1 MRPRVVP
8 NGAAA
13 LLAVLALLVAA
24 CGESGQET
32 GGSQPQGLDLNVT
45 LGTKNFTE
53 QFVLGELYKQVLRTQ
68 GYKVTLRKDIGST
81 EVVDRTLQRGD
92 IDGYPEYLGVA
103 ATVVARRD
111 VTGMNAAQTYRV
123 AKDFYASRGQALSA
137 QSRFEN
143 VDAIATTV
151 FFAQRHHLTDVGDL
165 ARLPGAFFLGARPEF
180 ATRRQGVRGM
190 RSVYGV
196 RNVRFR
202 PLAIGSQY
210 SALDDGQ
217 VDAANVF
224 TTDGRLASGQYKVL
238 EDPKRLFGFQHVAL
252 VIDEQKLKRLGGN
265 RFMDIVDRLNRR
277 LTIPAMIDMNRAVDV
292 EGLDPETV
300 ATRFLQQNGFVPSND

>member
-1 MRPRVVP
+1 MRRSVLR
-8 NGAAA
+8 NGAAVA
-13 LLAVLALLVAA
+13 LAVLALLVAA

-81 EVVDRTLQRGD
+81 EVVDRALQRGE

-103 ATVVARRD
+103 DTVVAKRD

-137 QSRFEN
+137 QSAFEN

-151 FFAQRHHLTDVGDL
+151 FYAQRHHLTDVGDL
-165 ARLPGAFFLGARPEF
+165 GAVRGAFSLGARPEF
-180 ATRRQGVRGM
+180 ATRRQGVEGM
-190 RSVYGV
+190 RSVYGLK
-196 RNVRFR
+196 NIRFR
-202 PLAIGSQY
+202 PLAIGTQY
-210 SALDDGQ
+210 AALDDGR

-252 VIDEQKLKRLGGN
+252 VIDEQKLKRLGGD

-292 EGLDPETV
+292 EGLDPEAV

>member
-1 MRPRVVP
+1 MLRYL
-8 NGAAA
+8 AAA
-13 LLAVLALLVAA
+13 LLAGLALLVAA
-24 CGESGQET
+24 CGERGEET

-68 GYKVTLRKDIGST
+68 GYRVTLRRNIGST
-81 EVVDRTLQRGD
+81 EVVDRALQSGE

-103 ATVVARRD
+103 DTVVAKKD
-111 VTGMNAAQTYRV
+111 VTGKNAAQTYRL
-123 AKDFYASRGQALSA
+123 AKDFYAGRGQALSEP
-137 QSRFEN
+137 SRFEN

-151 FFAQRHHLTDVGDL
+151 FYAQRHHITDVGDL
-165 ARLPGAFFLGARPEF
+165 GTVPGAFALGARPEF

-190 RSVYGV
+190 RSVYGL
-196 RNVRFR
+196 RNIRFR
-202 PLAIGSQY
+202 PLAIGTQY

-238 EDPKRLFGFQHVAL
+238 ADPKRLFGFQHVAL
-252 VIDEQKLKRLGGN
+252 VIDKEKLKRLGGD
-265 RFMDIVDRLNRR
+265 RFMSIVDRLNRR

-300 ATRFLQQNGFVPSND
+300 ATRFLQQNGLVPSND

>member
-1 MRPRVVP
+1 MRRSDLRT
-8 NGAAA
+8 GAAVA
-13 LLAVLALLVAA
+13 LAVLALLVTA

-81 EVVDRTLQRGD
+81 EVVDRALQRGE

-103 ATVVARRD
+103 DTVVAKRD

-137 QSRFEN
+137 QSAFEN

-151 FFAQRHHLTDVGDL
+151 FYAQRHHLTDVGDL
-165 ARLPGAFFLGARPEF
+165 GAVRGAFSLGARPEF
-180 ATRRQGVRGM
+180 ATRHQGVEGM
-190 RSVYGV
+190 RSVYGLK
-196 RNVRFR
+196 NIRFR
-202 PLAIGSQY
+202 PLPIGTQY
-210 SALDDGQ
+210 AALDDGR

-252 VIDEQKLKRLGGN
+252 VIDEQKLKRLGGD
-265 RFMDIVDRLNRR
+265 RFMNIVDRLNRR

-292 EGLDPETV
+292 EGLDPEAV
-300 ATRFLQQNGFVPSND
+300 ATRFLQQNGFVPNND